1 MKHDY
6 ITAYLLAEKNEKVK
20 DAKRFIRKNRLVEAK
35 QKQRL
40 YKQVPLPSVSMASLG
55 IDRVV

>member
-1 MKHDY
+1 MKQDFVK
-6 ITAYLLAEKNEKVK
+6 AYLLAEKNEKVK
-20 DAKRFIRKNRLVEAK
+20 DAKRFIRKNRFIEAK